1 MKLLFTHCIWIF
13 VFFLCLLVVPFSC
26 TQDKNGDRLLF
37 SIEDDIKLGLQ
48 VSTEVDSTY
57 RSKGQLI
64 ERNDPRYEAAYQ
76 HLDRVVNRILNSGN
90 VAYRNEFTWE
100 TKIIKDD
107 KVLNAFATPGGHIY
121 VFSGL
126 IKYLDNEDQLA
137 GVLGHEI
144 AHADKRHTTK
154 QLQTQYGIALLL
166 SVALGNNP
174 GTLTQI
180 ATGLATLKFGRDAEK
195 EADDYSVVYLGGTN
209 YYACNGAAGFFE
221 KMMAENQ
228 SSGTPEF
235 LSTHPNPGNR
245 VEAINTKAQQENCK
259 TALSGNTSDYQQFKN
274 SLHE

>member
-1 MKLLFTHCIWIF
+1 MKSYFTQPFGRI
-13 VFFLCLLVVPFSC
+13 VFFLSLLMVPFSC

-37 SIEDDIKLGLQ
+37 SIEDDINLGLQ
-48 VSTEVDSTY
+48 VSAEVDSTY
-57 RSKGQLI
+57 RSKGQLL
-64 ERNDPRYEAAYQ
+64 ERNDPRYTAAYQ
-76 HLDRVVNRILNSGN
+76 QLDQVVNRILNSGK
-90 VAYRNEFTWE
+90 VSYRTEFTWD

-107 KVLNAFATPGGHIY
+107 STLNAFATPGGHIY

-174 GTLTQI
+174 GTLAQI

-195 EADDYSVVYLGGTN
+195 EADDFSVVYLGGTN

-221 KMMAENQ
+221 KMLASQQ
-228 SSGTPEF
+228 SSGNPEF
-235 LSTHPNPGNR
+235 LSTHPDPGNR
-245 VEAINTKAQQENCK
+245 VEAINAKAQQEGCK
-259 TALSGNTSDYQQFKN
+259 TTLSGNTNSYQQFKN
-274 SLHE
+274 SLN